1 MPRAAAKARVR
12 EARQAMYR
20 ELVLEA
26 GERAFAEHGYDATR
40 MQQIAEEAGVSLAT
54 IYAVFPGKSELWRAV
69 HERRG
74 RELLEVSSRQL
85 DLAKA
90 SAVDLLLGG
99 TAASARFH
107 MAHPTY
113 LRMSLRQGHAWAV
126 GTGLRTG
133 EELDT
138 WERGVAM
145 LEAVF
150 ARGAADGHFRTED
163 PPALMARALMA
174 LHQVRLAA
182 WADGGADA
190 DEDATVIAM
199 QRQLL
204 RVFCRPDV
212 AESRLAELDDLES
225 QS

>member
-1 MPRAAAKARVR
+1 
-12 EARQAMYR
+12 MYR
-20 ELVLEA
+20 ELVLDA
-26 GERAFAEHGYDATR
+26 GEAVFAERGYESAR

-54 IYAVFPGKSELWRAV
+54 IYTVFPGKWELWRAI

-74 RELLEVSSRQL
+74 RELLEASARHL
-85 DLAKA
+85 DLTDA
-90 SAVDLLLGG
+90 SPVDLLLGG

-126 GTGLRTG
+126 GTGLHTG
-133 EELDT
+133 EEVDT

-150 ARGAADGHFRTED
+150 ARGAADGLFETDD
-163 PPALMARALMA
+163 PPPLMARALMA

-182 WADGGADA
+182 WADSGAEA
-190 DEDATVIAM
+190 DPDVTIAAM

-204 RVFCRPDV
+204 RVFCRPDI
-212 AESRLAELDDLES
+212 AASRLAAIDASPLETRS
-225 QS
+225 